1 MFPRSSRSFS
11 SDFKL
16 LYGVISVFYV
26 QSQVLR
32 PPFFF
37 TTSYRITRRLEPG
50 VTWYLFSCLRVQTEK
65 KKGIS
70 LNCKFRIVPSVSR
83 IETAISRSHPQPSRG
98 RVFFFF
104 FSCARRTHMQTH
116 TPLCV
121 DFHKLFPHNVI
132 SGNQLDGIFWD
143 DDSSDESSLLSLTFF
158 HTKGRER
165 ECREKEQEEEK
176 RRSWQYADEFTTWRV
191 GMMHK
196 PDLWLLNKSVVLHS
210 NSLITLMIAQ
220 RRDYD
225 WMRVE

>member
-32 PPFFF
+32 PPFF
-37 TTSYRITRRLEPG
+37 YDLIPDHVPPG
-50 VTWYLFSCLRVQTEK
+50 VRRNLVSLFLSLRANEK
-65 KKGIS
+65 KKKES
-70 LNCKFRIVPSVSR
+70 LWIANSALFRQSR
-83 IETAISRSHPQPSRG
+83 GSKPRSHVLILNPAEG
-98 RVFFFF
+98 FFF

-210 NSLITLMIAQ
+210 NS
-220 RRDYD
+220 
-225 WMRVE
+225 

>member
-1 MFPRSSRSFS
+1 MTLNNVSSILTQFLIRFEIAIWSHFSVLCAISGFKTSFFFYDLIPDHAPPGTWGNLVSLFLSSRAN
-11 SDFKL
+11 
-16 LYGVISVFYV
+16 G
-26 QSQVLR
+26 
-32 PPFFF
+32 
-37 TTSYRITRRLEPG
+37 
-50 VTWYLFSCLRVQTEK
+50 K

-70 LNCKFRIVPSVSR
+70 NCKFRIVPSVSR
-83 IETAISRSHPQPSRG
+83 IETTISRSHPQPSRG

-210 NSLITLMIAQ
+210 NS
-220 RRDYD
+220 
-225 WMRVE
+225 